1 MICGLASCKSRGKI
15 RRKFDFNCFKV
26 FPPRPVTHHH
36 ELQIPQKWPQAIF
49 PRALTLIHLPCPW
62 WSYHSFSIC
71 LRCWFFSACHSQLY
85 TSQWKSSITA
95 ERCLQANIMCSSV
108 WCKHPLQPSS
118 IILPSKEKA
127 LSSHFHF
134 CQMRSLHIKNWPLW
148 TGCLYP
154 LLFRDSFVCS
164 DGQVGTNMAT
174 LLGWL
179 LLAAHPVH
187 TWYFRTILISLRD
200 H

>member
-26 FPPRPVTHHH
+26 FPPHPVTHHH

-134 CQMRSLHIKNWPLW
+134 CQMRSLHIK
-148 TGCLYP
+148 TGRYEQAAFT
-154 LLFRDSFVCS
+154 LFCFVTALCAQT
-164 DGQVGTNMAT
+164 DK
-174 LLGWL
+174 
-179 LLAAHPVH
+179 LAPIWQPCWVDYYLPHI
-187 TWYFRTILISLRD
+187 RCILDISEPF
-200 H
+200 